1 MSATDA
7 DPQSERALP
16 REGQAWRL
24 IRRILPVGRSIG
36 SLAYLVSVGL
46 TASWIIVVFF
56 GASLFFLIPR
66 SAKLAT
72 DSSPGGDHFDAFS
85 AEIPWL
91 IQSTSKLDRL
101 SNLPPSERARPANE
115 AALDKNGVVVA
126 PGSRNI
132 ADVNERPMAADPTT
146 APMVDEAQSPTL
158 SVPVSGGET
167 APASPPKSEPTAA
180 ARAPAA
186 VQAPPSDT
194 SRTRH
199 NQHSRQI
206 KRRHPM
212 HRCKP
217 SKTCCRSIPVCLNDG
232 FREDRRLTRASAR
245 ADTS

>member
-16 REGQAWRL
+16 REGQTWRL

-36 SLAYLVSVGL
+36 SLVYLVSVGL

-56 GASLFFLIPR
+56 GVGLFFLIPR

-72 DSSPGGDHFDAFS
+72 DSSPGGDHFNAFS
-85 AEIPWL
+85 VEIPWL
-91 IQSTSKLDRL
+91 IQSTSRLDRL
-101 SNLPPSERARPANE
+101 STLPPSERARPADE

-146 APMVDEAQSPTL
+146 APIVNGAQGPAL

-167 APASPPKSEPTAA
+167 APASPQKSEPTAA
-180 ARAPAA
+180 ARVPAA

-194 SRTRH
+194 LRTRH
-199 NQHSRQI
+199 NPKLATNKTPSSHAPMQAIQDVLQKHSRLL
-206 KRRHPM
+206 K
-212 HRCKP
+212 
-217 SKTCCRSIPVCLNDG
+217 
-232 FREDRRLTRASAR
+232 
-245 ADTS
+245 